1 MKLRITC
8 PNCDEQQ
15 EIEMSEDE
23 ISGKMF
29 SCGKCR
35 TSADIYNAETGERIA
50 SGASYMPGVVI
61 YEENSI
67 VQVIIPVGLC
77 RDDIVKSLK
86 AITEA
91 IESNGAVEGVV
102 LAEVAIAMESDRM
115 IVMKTGLPAADN
127 HEEV

>member
-35 TSADIYNAETGERIA
+35 TSADIYNVETGEKIA
-50 SGASYMPGVVI
+50 LGASYMPGVVI
-61 YEENSI
+61 YEENSS

-86 AITEA
+86 SITEA
-91 IESNGAVEGVV
+91 IESNGAKEGVV

-115 IVMKTGLPAADN
+115 IILKTGLPVADC
-127 HEEV
+127 HEEA